1 MHLLTSLER
10 RFAVTIQDETL
21 LHRAIVSFIPAIFT
35 TVNTLIWGILFF
47 ANELPTLGWIYFA
60 YVVVASLTILAG
72 TYRPRLAALNMGAH
86 AMAGIVTNTA
96 AHLAAGGFDS
106 GVWFLVWLVI
116 IPLALYLSGFP
127 RQGLQAYALALVA
140 LVVAF
145 VADPHL
151 GPPPPIPDWLRYVYN
166 ALALFTSVTMT
177 LLWSVYILQQLD
189 AARRRADALLL
200 NILPAPITDRL
211 KHDTSVIADG
221 FDEVTVL
228 FADIVNFTSLSADTD
243 PVEVVAFLNAI
254 FSEFDELAQKHGL
267 EKIKT
272 IGDAYMVAG
281 GLNEEVD
288 DYSAAIADMAIA
300 MRDLLRRDFSVN
312 ASHLEVRIGIG
323 TGPIVAG
330 VLGKK
335 KFIYDL
341 WGDTV
346 NIASRITSEG
356 VPGMIQCDTTTYH
369 RLSPQF
375 EFHEPQTIYLKGKGN
390 MTVYRLVGRKE
401 APAGAGV
408 AEGA

>member
-35 TVNTLIWGILFF
+35 TFNTLIWGILFF

-211 KHDTSVIADG
+211 KHDTSIIADG

-281 GLNEEVD
+281 GLPIPRPD
-288 DYSAAIADMAIA
+288 HCAAVVAFALDMLTAVKEYKA
-300 MRDLLRRDFSVN
+300 WHGEPVQLRVGVN
-312 ASHLEVRIGIG
+312 
-323 TGPIVAG
+323 TGPVVAG
-330 VLGKK
+330 VIGRH

-341 WGDTV
+341 WGDAV
-346 NIASRITSEG
+346 NTASRMESNGLADVVVVTAAVRDKLAG
-356 VPGMIQCDTTTYH
+356 QYT
-369 RLSPQF
+369 F
-375 EFHEPQTIYLKGKGN
+375 EERPPMTIKGKGQ
-390 MTVYRLVGRKE
+390 MVTYVLR
-401 APAGAGV
+401 P
-408 AEGA
+408 